1 MLKGYKYR
9 IYPNKYQVKIIK
21 QTIDA
26 SRFVYNYYLNKRISA
41 YINDNQKLSTYDC
54 INDLSKLKKLDQYN
68 WLKLADSCA
77 LQQSLM
83 SLDNAYSQLF
93 NRIKKKNRN
102 TKFGFPKFKRKK
114 KCKWTYK
121 TTNTGNI
128 KIVDNFISLRKLGK
142 VKIKIDRLPPN
153 DYKIKSAVIT
163 RTRSDKYFVSVLVE
177 CDNDKSFECTGKNV
191 GIDLGLKHFIIT
203 SEGLKISNPK
213 YFVKSQNKLAK
224 LQRELSRKTRGSSN
238 YNKAKYKI
246 AKLSEHVANQRNDFL
261 QKLST
266 SLVKQY
272 DTICTENLNVEG
284 LLKNHKLAKSIS
296 DVSWSMFISMLTYK
310 CDWYNKQL
318 VRVDRFFPST
328 KTCNICGY
336 VNQNLTLKDRY
347 WTCPNC
353 NTNFDRDINAA
364 INILNE
370 GLKCKAY
377 V

>member
-9 IYPNKYQVKIIK
+9 IYPNKSQIKLIK
-21 QTIDA
+21 QNIDA

-41 YINDNQKLSTYDC
+41 YKNDNQKLSTYDC
-54 INDLSKLKKLDQYN
+54 IYNLSKLKRLDRYS

-77 LQQSLM
+77 LLQSLM
-83 SLDNAYSQLF
+83 SLDNTYNQFF
-93 NRIKKKNRN
+93 NRIKKKNKN
-102 TKFGFPKFKRKK
+102 VKFGFPKFKCKK
-114 KCKWTYK
+114 KCKWSYK

-128 KIVDNFISLRKLGK
+128 KIVDNFITLRKLGK
-142 VKIKIDRLPPN
+142 VKIRVDRLPPN
-153 DYKIKSAVIT
+153 GYKIKSAVIT

-177 CDNDKSFECTGKNV
+177 CDNDKSFEPTGKSV

-296 DVSWSMFISMLTYK
+296 DVSWSTFISMLTYK
-310 CDWYNKQL
+310 CDWYNKHL
-318 VRVDRFFPST
+318 VKVDRFFPST
-328 KTCNICGY
+328 KTCHICGY
-336 VNQNLTLKDRY
+336 VNQDLTLKDRD
-347 WTCPNC
+347 WKCPNC
-353 NTNFDRDINAA
+353 NTNLDRDINAA

-370 GLKCKAY
+370 GLRCKA
-377 V
+377 

>member
-9 IYPNKYQVKIIK
+9 IYPNKSQIKIIK
-21 QTIDA
+21 QNIDA
-26 SRFVYNYYLNKRISA
+26 SRFVYNYYLNKQIIA
-41 YINDNQKLSTYDC
+41 YKNNNQKFSTYDC
-54 INDLSKLKKLDQYN
+54 INDLSKLKKLDQHS
-68 WLKLADSCA
+68 WLKLADSQA

-83 SLDNAYSQLF
+83 SLDNAYNQFF
-93 NRIKKKNRN
+93 NRIKKKNKN
-102 TKFGFPKFKRKK
+102 IKFGFPKFKRKK
-114 KCKWTYK
+114 KCKWSYK
-121 TTNTGNI
+121 TTNIGSI
-128 KIVDNFISLRKLGK
+128 KIADNFISLRKLGK
-142 VKIKIDRLPPN
+142 IKIKIDKLPPN

-177 CDNDKSFECTGKNV
+177 CNNDKSFELTGKSV
-191 GIDLGLKHFIIT
+191 GIDLGLKNFIIT

-238 YNKAKYKI
+238 YNKAEHKI

-272 DTICTENLNVEG
+272 DTVCTENLNVAG

-318 VRVDRFFPST
+318 VKVDRFFPST

-336 VNQNLTLKDRY
+336 INQDLTLKDRD
-347 WTCPNC
+347 WICPNC
-353 NTNFDRDINAA
+353 NTNLDRDINAA

-370 GLKCKAY
+370 GLKCKA
-377 V
+377 

>member
-9 IYPNKYQVKIIK
+9 IYPNKDQVKIIK

-26 SRFVYNYYLNKRISA
+26 SRFVYNYYLNKRIIA
-41 YINDNQKLSTYDC
+41 YRNDNQKLSAYDC

-68 WLKLADSCA
+68 WLKLVDSQA
-77 LQQSLM
+77 LQQSLV
-83 SLDNAYSQLF
+83 SLDNAYSQFF
-93 NRIKKKNRN
+93 NRIKMKNKN

-114 KCKWTYK
+114 KCKWYYK

-128 KIVDNFISLRKLGK
+128 KIADNFISLRKLGK

-153 DYKIKSAVIT
+153 GYKIKSAVIT

-191 GIDLGLKHFIIT
+191 GIDLGLKHFTIT
-203 SEGLKISNPK
+203 SEGLKINNPK

-224 LQRELSRKTRGSSN
+224 LQRELSRKTRGSLN
-238 YNKAKYKI
+238 YNKAKHKI
-246 AKLSEHVANQRNDFL
+246 TKLSEHVANQRNDFL

-296 DVSWSMFISMLTYK
+296 DVSWSMFINMLTYK

-318 VRVDRFFPST
+318 IKVDRFFPST

-336 VNQNLTLKDRY
+336 INQDLTLKDRN
-347 WTCPNC
+347 WICPNC
-353 NTNFDRDINAA
+353 NTNLDRDINAA

-370 GLKCKAY
+370 GLKCKA
-377 V
+377 